1 MKYRIFLFLFENVDL
16 IQERWI
22 KVTACFQSGL
32 LRFDGLLKCRKS
44 PPPPQQ
50 IPKKTTRLA
59 NSTASRSWTPSEF
72 SPFSPCFQL
81 TRSFSKIGGYSGKT
95 RTRLA
100 AAWHPGRL
108 VLSPNSVEGT
118 STQAMHRPLWDIL
131 FAINCYPA
139 SFLLLVWTNKKI
151 MYFIKHLSWS
161 IQPRRERTSGY
172 EIKQMYEII
181 YITMFRTLRWIP
193 LWWQKKK
200 TKKTKNNSQSVKK
213 TGVLVNF
220 ELVLWKIQAC
230 IDRTLWLSRCSA
242 LVSANKP
249 TGSWSWMMKNK

>member
-1 MKYRIFLFLFENVDL
+1 MKYRFCLFLFENVDL

-59 NSTASRSWTPSEF
+59 NSSASRSWTPSEF
-72 SPFSPCFQL
+72 SPISPCFQL

-100 AAWHPGRL
+100 AAWHPGCL

-139 SFLLLVWTNKKI
+139 SFLLLVWTNKKNYVFYKASLLI
-151 MYFIKHLSWS
+151 NSTEARADQRLRNKANIWDHIYHDVSN
-161 IQPRRERTSGY
+161 TSVD
-172 EIKQMYEII
+172 
-181 YITMFRTLRWIP
+181 P
-193 LWWQKKK
+193 PVVAKKK
-200 TKKTKNNSQSVKK
+200 TKKNKNNSHSVKK